1 MIFSHQ
7 HQKKIST
14 VRVFWYSS
22 GWPPLKRSWFKHD
35 AKNIP
40 QSTNK
45 SFFFFF
51 CIAYTLH
58 RATGTYDDVMGVLT
72 RLLARGAGSGV
83 LGEVDSFGVSEVE
96 LRDELLLE
104 SSLFCLFV
112 PNGKRKATKSET
124 SFCSSL

>member
-1 MIFSHQ
+1 MTEERFHNPQTQQGFFSALA
-7 HQKKIST
+7 
-14 VRVFWYSS
+14 RPS
-22 GWPPLKRSWFKHD
+22 G
-35 AKNIP
+35 
-40 QSTNK
+40 
-45 SFFFFF
+45 
-51 CIAYTLH
+51 
-58 RATGTYDDVMGVLT
+58 ATGMHCVVMGLLT

-104 SSLFCLFV
+104 SSLFCLLV